1 MTIRP
6 RTFAVTSAALAG
18 VGALVIATPAIDSD
32 PDPTALLGSS
42 PVSTAVQLVSN
53 VNYAGKDGDND
64 DDDDDDDNDDYYGYH
79 DDDDD
84 DEDDDEDE
92 DGFGRGLGAVVTD
105 FLDRNEATVLA
116 VTARI
121 PVLYLGPVA
130 VGNSLLANAY
140 YNGYEGSAAGVEGV
154 VSYVT
159 SQISTPPANVLQD
172 FVLGLT
178 SMVPQFNIG
187 PVAVGKSLLA
197 TAYFDGY
204 GGSATGLPGVIS
216 YVTSQ
221 LGVPANPAA
230 VTVSAVTAS
239 ASPAA
244 VTAVASVGVEDKDIA
259 AVSDLDDGVAE
270 KAAVADVDSPR
281 RTAPEAA
288 SDIGGQNTARPT
300 RRVPTVAKAG
310 DSGGQSQA
318 RSARSASARS
328 GGGER

>member
-187 PVAVGKSLLA
+187 PVAVGNSLLA